1 MLKKLLLPS
10 VAAMVL
16 AAPAASADVTPAGD
30 VLYVMGGMNGWDI
43 NNTNAVLP
51 RVADNVYKGVVRTD
65 GDVELRFYTVL
76 GDWESNSIGVV
87 EEDSQQ
93 MFDFSG
99 GNVATDFVEGK
110 GNWYL
115 FNQAPGLMEVTVN
128 FNDNS
133 VFFEKLHPESVTVK
147 SDQELTLTDG
157 SFSFDGDAEVLFE
170 VSFSNGSTCTLGG
183 ERWYDMEGNVV
194 DNKQYMD
201 ESSKSMAF
209 YGRPTDVPVVVMGCK
224 ADDPVNY
231 TVNFEEMTV
240 SLKRSSFDP
249 TVLTFELNENESPLI
264 VGDGYNIGQFL
275 NVDSQL
281 SWNDIYLEIVS
292 GNAEQWD
299 SQNFM
304 PTEAGELTL
313 AFYSNE
319 IPDKRLEKTFTV
331 LPQHPEAYNL
341 YVRTGEWEYA
351 IADIVLAKDAE
362 KNGMYLAT
370 VTIPEGEGD
379 FEFIFGGTEE
389 LMNQGIY
396 QISRSWESPEQMNL
410 NEEIARSRF
419 ERGSTGLF
427 FNIPAEFRG
436 QTYVF
441 RLNIGE
447 WNLEVYREGYNPDLV
462 NIVPAESNP
471 EYAVKGRNTEF
482 RFAVDRNLNY
492 DSVLEGSD
500 YMWNSGWGTEY
511 VDDQL
516 YYYINVYCQEDM
528 PEDEFTLII
537 GKRDDNGE
545 FTELYRQTIAAAF
558 VELEAVELPEEV
570 TVCVGEFVK
579 IQPVTVPENASTGFG
594 WDSDNWNGYVED
606 YFGNDVTILGMQEGV
621 VNYVVRD
628 HTNGNE
634 LAHMTVT
641 VLPKQAAV
649 AEHIFHVRLNEG
661 DNLNLNLSAH
671 ATRDYAPA
679 SWTSSNE
686 EVATVD
692 SEGNVTAV
700 GNGTAVITA
709 DCGEHQAVMGIQ
721 VGDIS
726 GVEETA
732 AVNVKAY
739 GHDGA
744 IYVSGVKAGQAIK
757 VYDVEGRMVGN
768 ATSNGSVAK
777 FEVGKGVH
785 VVAAGDN
792 VFKLGL

>member
-1 MLKKLLLPS
+1 
-10 VAAMVL
+10 
-16 AAPAASADVTPAGD
+16 
-30 VLYVMGGMNGWDI
+30 
-43 NNTNAVLP
+43 
-51 RVADNVYKGVVRTD
+51 
-65 GDVELRFYTVL
+65 
-76 GDWESNSIGVV
+76 
-87 EEDSQQ
+87 
-93 MFDFSG
+93 
-99 GNVATDFVEGK
+99 
-110 GNWYL
+110 
-115 FNQAPGLMEVTVN
+115 
-128 FNDNS
+128 
-133 VFFEKLHPESVTVK
+133 
-147 SDQELTLTDG
+147 
-157 SFSFDGDAEVLFE
+157 
-170 VSFSNGSTCTLGG
+170 
-183 ERWYDMEGNVV
+183 
-194 DNKQYMD
+194 
-201 ESSKSMAF
+201 
-209 YGRPTDVPVVVMGCK
+209 
-224 ADDPVNY
+224 
-231 TVNFEEMTV
+231 
-240 SLKRSSFDP
+240 
-249 TVLTFELNENESPLI
+249 
-264 VGDGYNIGQFL
+264 
-275 NVDSQL
+275 
-281 SWNDIYLEIVS
+281 
-292 GNAEQWD
+292 
-299 SQNFM
+299 
-304 PTEAGELTL
+304 
-313 AFYSNE
+313 
-319 IPDKRLEKTFTV
+319 
-331 LPQHPEAYNL
+331 
-341 YVRTGEWEYA
+341 
-351 IADIVLAKDAE
+351 
-362 KNGMYLAT
+362 MYLAT

>member
-16 AAPAASADVTPAGD
+16 AAPAASADVTSAGD
-30 VLYVMGGMNGWDI
+30 VLYVMGGMTGWDI

-65 GDVELRFYTVL
+65 GDAELRFYTVL

-87 EEDSQQ
+87 VEDSQQ
-93 MFDFSG
+93 MFDFSEG
-99 GNVATDFVEGK
+99 YFAGNFVEGK
-110 GNWYL
+110 GSWYL
-115 FNQAPGLMEVTVN
+115 YNQTPGLMEVTVD
-128 FNDNS
+128 FNNNS
-133 VFFEKLHPESVTVK
+133 VVFEKLHPESVTVK
-147 SDQELTLTDG
+147 SNQELTLTDG

-183 ERWYDMEGNVV
+183 ERWYDMEGNVM
-194 DNKQYMD
+194 DEKQYMD
-201 ESSKSMAF
+201 ESSKSLAF
-209 YGRPTDVPVVVMGCK
+209 YARPTDVPVIVRGCM
-224 ADDPVNY
+224 ADDPISY
-231 TVNFEEMTV
+231 TINFDEMTV
-240 SLKRSSFDP
+240 RMKRSSFDP
-249 TVLTFELNENESPLI
+249 AVLTFELVENISPLI
-264 VGDGYNIGQFL
+264 VGNGYNIGQFL
-275 NVDSQL
+275 NVDGQL
-281 SWNDIYLEIVS
+281 NWNDIYLEIVS

-331 LPQHPEAYNL
+331 LPQDPEAYNI
-341 YVRTGEWEYA
+341 YVRTGEWDYS
-351 IADIVLAKDAE
+351 IAGIVLAKDAE
-362 KNGMYLAT
+362 KEGMYLAT

-379 FEFIFGGTEE
+379 FEFVFGGTEE
-389 LMNQGIY
+389 QMNQGIY
-396 QISRSWESPEQMNL
+396 QISRSWESLEQMNL

-419 ERGSTGLF
+419 ERGLTGLF

-436 QTYVF
+436 QTYEF

-447 WNLEVYREGYNPDLV
+447 QNLEVYREGYNPDLV

-471 EYAVKGRNTEF
+471 ECAVKGRNTEF

-492 DSVLEGSD
+492 DFVLEGSD
-500 YMWNSGWGTEY
+500 FMWNNGWGTEY
-511 VDDQL
+511 VDGQL
-516 YYYINVYCQEDM
+516 YLIVNVYCQEDM

-537 GKRDDNGE
+537 GKRNDNGE

-579 IQPVTVPENASTGFG
+579 IRPVTVPENASTGFG
-594 WDSDNWNGYVED
+594 WDSDNWNGYVEEF
-606 YFGNDVTILGMQEGV
+606 FGDNVTILGIQEGV

-628 HTNGNE
+628 NRNGNE
-634 LAHMTVT
+634 LGHMTVN

-700 GNGTAVITA
+700 GNGNAVITA
-709 DCGEHQAVMGIQ
+709 DCGEHKAVMGIQ

-726 GVEETA
+726 GVEETG